1 MPTLRIAILQPPAP
15 DYGRAQA
22 AWSELL
28 ARIDDAAQDEPDLVV
43 LPEASY
49 PAWFLGAAAT
59 SAPDLAD
66 ARILGDLAERARQH
80 HVYIAAGLV
89 LGRPASPQ
97 NAAVLLSPDGVELAR
112 AAESRPAPWFTAGRG
127 PAAASIEGAP
137 IALFAGA
144 DHLDPRWVEAIAD
157 ARTQLCIATG
167 AARGWVGPG
176 QAPGQPPAVAGD
188 PSTHVIATRS
198 AETGAWFASAGR
210 AGVEADSVG
219 YAGGAGIVSPRDGWV
234 VRAPEDR
241 AGVVLHA
248 CELTPPTPGVTPL
261 EQRTMAS
268 AHGAAGNT
276 RVAALA
282 LDPSPSVVELMES
295 VRASVR
301 AAAALGTQLIVLPD
315 LTGPDPRAVTR
326 AEVLP
331 LLEEVAA
338 ETHTLVLAG
347 AAERAEGEL
356 YRSVSVVENGRL
368 LATYRVAA
376 LSDEDRAAGFRPG
389 SDSSPIVST
398 ERAGIIGLLGGR
410 EGLQPGAASALRRNG
425 AQLLAWSAGSAQ
437 RGLLHI
443 AQTRAWEQRLPVI
456 AAGGASNGACV
467 AVEGGTLAAT
477 TRPGTPMLTH
487 ATVERRASS

>member
-80 HVYIAAGLV
+80 HLYIAAGLV

-112 AAESRPAPWFTAGRG
+112 AAESRPAPWFSAGRG

-167 AARGWVGPG
+167 AARGWVGSG

-198 AETGAWFASAGR
+198 AETGAWFAAAGR

-261 EQRTMAS
+261 DFALHTNYPNPFNPETTIEFDVARAGKVKLAVYNLLGQQIKILSDGQLNPGSYRVTWDGTNDS
-268 AHGAAGNT
+268 GAA
-276 RVAALA
+276 
-282 LDPSPSVVELMES
+282 
-295 VRASVR
+295 
-301 AAAALGTQLIVLPD
+301 
-315 LTGPDPRAVTR
+315 
-326 AEVLP
+326 
-331 LLEEVAA
+331 
-338 ETHTLVLAG
+338 
-347 AAERAEGEL
+347 
-356 YRSVSVVENGRL
+356 VS
-368 LATYRVAA
+368 
-376 LSDEDRAAGFRPG
+376 S
-389 SDSSPIVST
+389 
-398 ERAGIIGLLGGR
+398 GIYF
-410 EGLQPGAASALRRNG
+410 LRM
-425 AQLLAWSAGSAQ
+425 SAGSFAQ
-437 RGLLHI
+437 HRRMLL
-443 AQTRAWEQRLPVI
+443 
-456 AAGGASNGACV
+456 
-467 AVEGGTLAAT
+467 
-477 TRPGTPMLTH
+477 MK
-487 ATVERRASS
+487 